1 MIIHEGSN
9 LGAILPFFVMLGTF
23 VLFLA
28 ASAFFVI
35 GQFRRGAKLLGI
47 TAGAISAYILMVGV
61 VSLFRPQTIVNV
73 GDSYCSDLWCIGI
86 DRVNASRGDNETVYK
101 LDVRIFSDANSVK
114 TSAQGASLYL
124 FDERGRRFPLVA
136 DPSVIPIDV
145 ILDPREIVRTSLTF
159 VTPPDVRQ
167 LFLSGDG
174 RRPFWT
180 KLYFASDWS
189 LWQKPALLRVF

>member
-9 LGAILPFFVMLGTF
+9 FGAILPFLVMLGTF
-23 VLFLA
+23 ALFLA
-28 ASAFFVI
+28 SSAYFVI

-47 TAGAISAYILMVGV
+47 TVVVISVYVLAVGV
-61 VSLFRPQTIVNV
+61 VSLFRPQTIVDV

-86 DRVNASRGDNETVYK
+86 DRVNASRGENETTYK
-101 LDVRIFSDANSVK
+101 LDVRIFSDAYSVK

-136 DPSVIPIDV
+136 DPSVIPFDV
-145 ILDPREIVRTSLTF
+145 TLDPREVVRTSLTF
-159 VTPPDVRQ
+159 VTSPDVRH

-189 LWQKPALLRVF
+189 LWQKPALLRVL